1 MNEGIRVHTWRDNG
15 IEYDSSLQLPLAAI
29 DEDPFAY
36 VRAHFDIGV
45 VASFGVKLPPTLI
58 NAFPHPPVN
67 IHPSLLPAYR
77 GAAPI
82 QRALMRGEHTT
93 GITLLT
99 LHPTTFDAGRILY
112 SEAVTIDPDV
122 TFPTLCRDL
131 AVLGTLRLLDPVL
144 RAYPAFVAAAR
155 EQPLHISP
163 EIPRAPKIH
172 RHDTVVQWKVWSASE
187 VYNRYRALTPDPG
200 LCTFFWHPTRPATVL
215 LVKLTEIVSPR
226 ATSSPP
232 PPPATPSPGQLVFLA
247 PYLWVWTA
255 SNSWLALRKLQIS
268 GGRPL
273 DALDFWHGYHPTA
286 FITEDVVDNKPSVK

>member
-112 SEAVTIDPDV
+112 SEAVVCDLPRRHPLI
-122 TFPTLCRDL
+122 LCSRPRR
-131 AVLGTLRLLDPVL
+131 V
-144 RAYPAFVAAAR
+144 
-155 EQPLHISP
+155 HIHVHS
-163 EIPRAPKIH
+163 
-172 RHDTVVQWKVWSASE
+172 SAHILNE
-187 VYNRYRALTPDPG
+187 LMI
-200 LCTFFWHPTRPATVL
+200 LC
-215 LVKLTEIVSPR
+215 
-226 ATSSPP
+226 
-232 PPPATPSPGQLVFLA
+232 
-247 PYLWVWTA
+247 YL
-255 SNSWLALRKLQIS
+255 
-268 GGRPL
+268 
-273 DALDFWHGYHPTA
+273 
-286 FITEDVVDNKPSVK
+286 